1 MWSWF
6 RFFFNIIVIVVM
18 ISTAISIELTPL
30 PWFATFWFCNMKYC
44 WTRHYRWCCCIH
56 RSRHVMACLNHA
68 TNMHAPL
75 HWLNNRL
82 SRVCAGAP
90 YLSTNTSSHRR
101 TSGNVFLRSQCNWK
115 IDVAF
120 ACTRNFPLN
129 AMRFSQIRMERGG
142 MGANVMG
149 MCVLT
154 YISFQL
160 SPPSALLLWFQMDFH
175 FHFPFLSC
183 SLHCDDYERNETKR
197 VFLMADK
204 ARVMRLFIT

>member
-1 MWSWF
+1 MLLHPSF
-6 RFFFNIIVIVVM
+6 Q
-18 ISTAISIELTPL
+18 A
-30 PWFATFWFCNMKYC
+30 
-44 WTRHYRWCCCIH
+44 
-56 RSRHVMACLNHA
+56 NHA

-175 FHFPFLSC
+175 FPFLSC